1 MGRGAALGRSVLCC
15 AFIAVPTAAFAQ
27 TATPSTVTPPSLRPE
42 KSDNGF
48 RVDIPEAGGLRAP
61 AGSEN
66 LKVTLGAVALEGG
79 FPEVA
84 TETETAL
91 DQLRGQTVTL
101 ARIYEVASQIE
112 AAHARAGFVLAR
124 VVIPPQDLK
133 DGGTLRIVVIDG
145 FIEQVDVSGVPKRV
159 RAVVARRLAG
169 LKERKHLRLSDI
181 EMPLLIANE
190 IPGLTLRS
198 TLMRGNQPGG
208 TRLAIEG
215 RHQLVSGSV
224 GGDNSLASSL
234 GTWSVNA
241 QVSLNSAF
249 GAGEQFYGFVSSGY
263 DIGKL
268 FGSDVRERV
277 LGGGAVFAFGDGRFT
292 LNPEAT
298 FTRTQPAPSLG
309 APATRGDLHRFA
321 LRASYTLA
329 KTRSRA
335 MLLNGSIEQL
345 EESNEAP
352 QFALT
357 LSRDRYMVAR
367 LGLGFDRFGVDR
379 GSFGAAMQLSQGL
392 GDLGARTPADIAASG
407 VGYSR
412 VGARDDF
419 TKITAQAHALLP
431 LAPDWELA
439 ASAKAQTSFGAAV
452 FRAEQF
458 SIEGADGVSAYVGGA
473 TAVDEGAAARLELRH
488 RFIAGSGKLGL
499 AVSPYLFGAGGLGSV
514 SKPTILE
521 LRNLDVAALGAGIR
535 AGVAGVGLYFNLEYA
550 YGFSNVAALDKS
562 DRVNVTATLH
572 F

>member
-1 MGRGAALGRSVLCC
+1 MNRRVALTRSFLCC
-15 AFIAVPTAAFAQ
+15 TLIAAPTAAYAQ
-27 TATPSTVTPPSLRPE
+27 VAAPSTVTPPTLRPE
-42 KSDNGF
+42 KTDNGF
-48 RVDIPEAGGLRAP
+48 RVDIPETGGLKP
-61 AGSEN
+61 PPGSETLQVN
-66 LKVTLGAVALEGG
+66 LGSVVVEGG

-84 TETETAL
+84 AETEAEAN
-91 DQLRGQTVTL
+91 QLRGKTLTL

-112 AAHARAGFVLAR
+112 ATHARAGFVLAR

-133 DGGTLRIVVIDG
+133 NGGALRIIVIDG

-169 LKERKHLRLSDI
+169 LQGRKHLRLSDI
-181 EMPLLIANE
+181 EIPLLIANE

-198 TLMRGNQPGG
+198 TLIRGNQPGG
-208 TRLAIEG
+208 TRLALEG

-224 GGDNSLASSL
+224 GADNSLASSL
-234 GTWSVNA
+234 GTWSVNG
-241 QVSLNSAF
+241 QVSINSAF
-249 GAGEQFYGFVSSGY
+249 GAGEQIYGFVSSGY
-263 DIGKL
+263 DISKL
-268 FGSDVRERV
+268 FSSDVRERV
-277 LGGGAVFAFGDGRFT
+277 LGGGAVFGFGDGRLT

-298 FTRTQPAPSLG
+298 FTRTQPAPSPG
-309 APATRGDLHRFA
+309 VPATQGDLHRLA

-335 MLLNGSIEQL
+335 MLLNGSVEQL
-345 EESNEAP
+345 EESNKAP
-352 QFALT
+352 DFALT

-367 LGLGFDRFGVDR
+367 LGLGFDRFDVDH
-379 GSFGAAMQLSQGL
+379 GSFGVAAQLSQGL
-392 GDLGARTPADIAASG
+392 GDLGARTLADVAASG

-412 VGARDDF
+412 DGARNDF
-419 TKITAQAHALLP
+419 TKITAQAHAVLP
-431 LAPDWELA
+431 LAPGWDLA

-473 TAVDEGAAARLELRH
+473 TAVDEGGAARLELRY

-499 AVSPYLFGAGGLGSV
+499 AVSPYLFGAGGFGSI

-521 LRNLDVAALGAGIR
+521 PKNLDVAALGAGIR
-535 AGVAGVGLYFNLEYA
+535 AGVASVGLYLNVEYA
-550 YGFSNVAALDKS
+550 YGFSNELDDS
-562 DRVNVTATLH
+562 DRVNVTATIR

>member
-1 MGRGAALGRSVLCC
+1 L
-15 AFIAVPTAAFAQ
+15 IAVPTSAFAQ
-27 TATPSTVTPPSLRPE
+27 VAAPSTVTPSTLRPE
-42 KSDNGF
+42 KTDNGF
-48 RVDIPEAGGLRAP
+48 RVDIPEAGGLKAP
-61 AGSEN
+61 AGAE
-66 LKVTLGAVALEGG
+66 TLQVKLDSVVVEGG

-84 TETETAL
+84 AETEAEVS
-91 DQLRGQTVTL
+91 QLRGQTVTL

-112 AAHARAGFVLAR
+112 ATHARAGFVLAR

-133 DGGTLRIVVIDG
+133 DGGTLQIVVIDG

-169 LKERKHLRLSDI
+169 LQGRKHLRLSDI

-198 TLMRGNQPGG
+198 TLIRGNQPGG

-215 RHQLVSGSV
+215 KHQLVSGSV
-224 GGDNSLASSL
+224 GADNSLASSL

-241 QVSLNSAF
+241 QASLNSAF

-263 DIGKL
+263 DISKL
-268 FGSDVRERV
+268 FSGDVRERV

-298 FTRTQPAPSLG
+298 FTRTQPSPSLG
-309 APATRGDLHRFA
+309 APATLGDLHRFV

-329 KTRSRA
+329 KTRSQA
-335 MLLNGSIEQL
+335 MLLSGSVEQL
-345 EESNEAP
+345 EESNKAP
-352 QFALT
+352 DFALT

-367 LGLGFDRFGVDR
+367 LGLGFDRFDVDH
-379 GSFGAAMQLSQGL
+379 GSFGAAAQLSQGL
-392 GDLGARTPADIAASG
+392 GDLGARTLADVVASG

-431 LAPDWELA
+431 LAAGWDLA

-458 SIEGADGVSAYVGGA
+458 SLEGADGVSAYVGGA
-473 TAVDEGAAARLELRH
+473 TAVDQGAAARLELRH
-488 RFIAGSGKLGL
+488 RFIAGGGKLGL
-499 AVSPYLFGAGGLGSV
+499 AVSPYVFGSGGLGSI

-521 LRNLDVAALGAGIR
+521 PRNLDVAALGAGIR
-535 AGVAGVGLYFNLEYA
+535 AGVASVGLYFNLEYA

-562 DRVNVTATLH
+562 DRVNVTATLR

>member
-1 MGRGAALGRSVLCC
+1 M
-15 AFIAVPTAAFAQ
+15 
-27 TATPSTVTPPSLRPE
+27 
-42 KSDNGF
+42 
-48 RVDIPEAGGLRAP
+48 DIPETGGLKAP
-61 AGSEN
+61 AGAE
-66 LKVTLGAVALEGG
+66 TLQVKLGSVVVEGG

-84 TETETAL
+84 ADTEAAL
-91 DQLRGQTVTL
+91 NKIAPLGLTHSPTVTL
-101 ARIYEVASQIE
+101 TQIYEAASQIE

-145 FIEQVDVSGVPKRV
+145 FIEQVDVSALPKWV

-169 LKERKHLRLSDI
+169 LQGRKHLRLSDI

-198 TLMRGNQPGG
+198 TLVRGDQPGG
-208 TRLAIEG
+208 TRLVIEG
-215 RHQLVSGSV
+215 RHELVSGSV
-224 GGDNSLASSL
+224 GADNGLASSL
-234 GTWSVNA
+234 GTWSVNT

-249 GAGEQFYGFVSSGY
+249 GAGEQLYGFVSTGY
-263 DIGKL
+263 DVSKL
-268 FGSDVRERV
+268 FSGDVRERV

-298 FTRTQPAPSLG
+298 FTRTQPSPSPG
-309 APATRGDLHRFA
+309 APATVGDLHRFA

-329 KTRSRA
+329 KTRSRS
-335 MLLNGSIEQL
+335 MVVSGSVEQL
-345 EESNEAP
+345 EESNKAP

-367 LGLGFDRFGVDR
+367 LGLGFDRFDVDH
-379 GSFGAAMQLSQGL
+379 GSFGAALQLSQGL
-392 GDLGARTPADIAASG
+392 GGLGGRDAADVVASG

-412 VGARDDF
+412 VGADNDF
-419 TKITAQAHALLP
+419 TKVTAQGHALLP
-431 LAPDWELA
+431 LAADWDLA

-458 SIEGADGVSAYVGGA
+458 SLEGADGVSAYVGGS
-473 TAVDEGAAARLELRH
+473 TAVDQGVAARLELRH
-488 RFIAGSGKLGL
+488 RFIAAGGKLGL
-499 AVSPYLFGAGGLGSV
+499 AVSPYIFSAGGLGSI

-521 LRNLDVAALGAGIR
+521 PKKLNVAALGAGIR
-535 AGVAGVGLYFNLEYA
+535 AGVASVGLYFNVEYA

-562 DRVNVTATLH
+562 DRANVTATLR